1 MASTGPDSRSVPGM
15 SDDDYTELA
24 KMLDRAAREHRQ
36 LAATI
41 SDPVKRYQAGVNVDF
56 FTAARNAAQER
67 GTVRAVRG
75 GQDAGDAGLVQRRPQ
90 RTS

>member
-1 MASTGPDSRSVPGM
+1 M
-15 SDDDYTELA
+15 SNDDYAELA

-67 GTVRAVRG
+67 GTAGALRG
-75 GQDAGDAGLVQRRPQ
+75 SQGAGDAGLVQGAAGRA
-90 RTS
+90 S